1 MVMATCAG
9 IAPPVV
15 GRIYCRLISRARPS
29 RFFTDPAPIVSVSSV
44 GTAYVTDDVGLVL
57 RIAKHFGETGGP
69 LPEAR
74 WEPH

>member
-1 MVMATCAG
+1 LSPDLTRPAFSLLHRSGADCE
-9 IAPPVV
+9 
-15 GRIYCRLISRARPS
+15 RI
-29 RFFTDPAPIVSVSSV
+29 V

-57 RIAKHFGETGGP
+57 QIAKHFGETGGP